1 MEEIFSNLGFG
12 HIAEK
17 ICWNLDVKSLQNLSR
32 TCESTE
38 LICEKILTWLRK
50 NLKIKLN
57 TTQYCNSK
65 ISIFAEENRKIRKLA
80 VLVKTNLEQKRL
92 RASGS
97 RFGLKMSNPLDCL
110 VILDQTHL
118 VRIFNSQTQ
127 NHLDYAIRLGSKY
140 MAKVVFEQIR
150 DNILLQK
157 HKFTPSIIDSAI
169 ICCDEDKNFALEI
182 VKVLAPIM
190 EDPIAKETLKL
201 AILFRQFEIIKIL
214 LPLCNYQRHQKHV
227 KLALIEAEN
236 QRKEAEYKMKN
247 SSPEFIEI
255 IELFKKWLVA
265 SDHFQCK
272 CQKNISKTT
281 CEYCALKYENEQ
293 FVKRISQ
300 RLEQIKKGHFNVDKN
315 FS

>member
-1 MEEIFSNLGFG
+1 MEEIFSNPGFR
-12 HIAEK
+12 HIAGK
-17 ICWNLDVKSLQNLSR
+17 ICWNLDVKSLQNLSK
-32 TCESTE
+32 TCEITKSISE
-38 LICEKILTWLRK
+38 NVFAWLRK

-57 TTQYCNSK
+57 HSK
-65 ISIFAEENRKIRKLA
+65 ILIFAEENRKIRKLA

-92 RASGS
+92 RASAS
-97 RFGLKMSNPLDCL
+97 RFGLKMSNPLDWF

-127 NHLDYAIRLGSKY
+127 NHLDYAIWLGSKY
-140 MAKVVFEQIR
+140 MAEVVFEQIR

-169 ICCDEDKNFALEI
+169 ICCDEDKSFALEI

-190 EDPIAKETLKL
+190 ENPIAKETLML
-201 AILFRQFEIIKIL
+201 ALLFRQFEIIKIL
-214 LPLCNYQRHQKHV
+214 LPLCIYQRHEKHV
-227 KLALIEAEN
+227 KSALIEAEN
-236 QRKEAEYKMKN
+236 QRNIAEYKMRN

-265 SDHFQCK
+265 SDNFQCK
-272 CQKNISKTT
+272 CQKNISKTN

-293 FVKRISQ
+293 FMKRISQ
-300 RLEQIKKGHFNVDKN
+300 RLEQSKSKKAISMLTKISH
-315 FS
+315 